1 MSLSK
6 TALSRLLGS
15 ASLVAFVTI
24 FTVTDAAA
32 QDAIETITVTARMRD
47 EPLQSVPEAVSVF
60 TARDLE
66 SARVQTVE
74 DLANLTPGF
83 SFAPLF
89 GGGQSTPVIRGL
101 STTIGEANVGFFI
114 DGVYQSSR
122 TIMDAFLGDGIERVE
137 IVKGPQSALYGR
149 NTFGGAINYIT
160 ARPSNDLHA
169 KIQGTLGNYGDKEF
183 RGSVSGALIKDKL
196 LARLNYTHINKDGY
210 FRNRLTGGKIGSRKS
225 NIVAGTLEALP
236 ASNVDIVLRL
246 AYDATRDG
254 DSAQAF
260 IANNA
265 VLANPTRSP
274 AFPAAFQVF
283 RTAMPD
289 VRNNLAMT
297 PGHQNHDYFTGSLS
311 VDWTFNDVKL
321 TSITGYNDLRIN
333 NAIDDDYELRNLHY
347 LKSKVHSHEFGQELR
362 LSSTGSGPFSW
373 LGGLYYYN
381 FQSDT
386 VTDSR
391 YVGDPTVFGT
401 PASYAY
407 FAAANGLGSI
417 MSPGLIA
424 APHESTESFA
434 AFGQLAYSITDAL
447 RVTAEGRWTREK
459 KSINETDTDVR
470 TLVPATYTNKA
481 TFDSFLPRFTVDYHV
496 NEDVMIYGIAAKAL
510 KAGGFN
516 FATVGS
522 PVLPSERTYKPESA
536 WNYELGA
543 KTTFANGTMQFNID
557 GFYID
562 WKNQIVRAV
571 GKLGALLNVNAGKT
585 TSKGIEAELR
595 AQPIDGLDLRAGFAY
610 TDTKYDN
617 YTFGILGLIG
627 ENPDLSGNTLQYV
640 SKYTF
645 TGTAQYT
652 APVTDTLNWVTR
664 IDLSYRSK
672 QYTVQ
677 TDDSVVGP
685 ATLVNFRTGIES
697 EHYSLR
703 FWMNNVFN
711 EKTALTGV
719 YLPSFG
725 SRYDTIAGLLGGPK
739 KGFVL
744 FNGLVTPRDPRT
756 FGITASY
763 KF

>member
-1 MSLSK
+1 MV
-6 TALSRLLGS
+6 AL
-15 ASLVAFVTI
+15 ATI
-24 FTVTDAAA
+24 FTVTDATA
-32 QDAIETITVTARMRD
+32 QDAIETITVTARMRA

-60 TARDLE
+60 TAKDIE
-66 SARVQTVE
+66 SARIQTAE

-89 GGGQSTPVIRGL
+89 GGNQSTPVIRGL

-122 TIMDAFLGDGIERVE
+122 TIMDALLGDGIERVE

-149 NTFGGAINYIT
+149 NTFGGAVNYIT
-160 ARPSNDLHA
+160 SRPSNEFHGRVE
-169 KIQGTLGNYGDKEF
+169 GTLGNYGNEEL
-183 RGSVSGALIKDKL
+183 RASVSGALIKDKL
-196 LARLNYTHINKDGY
+196 LARLNYTYVNRDGN
-210 FRNRLTGGKIGSRKS
+210 FRNQLTGGKIGAKKS
-225 NIVAGTLEALP
+225 NIIAGTLEALP
-236 ASNVDIVLRL
+236 NSNVDIVLRL

-254 DSAQAF
+254 DSPQAF
-260 IANNA
+260 VPNNA
-265 VLANPTRSP
+265 ALANPTGSP
-274 AFPAAFQVF
+274 AFPSAFQVY
-283 RTAMPD
+283 RTEMPD
-289 VRNNLAMT
+289 LRNNLAVT

-311 VDWTFNDVKL
+311 IDWNLGGAKL
-321 TSITGYNDLRIN
+321 TSITGYNDLKIN
-333 NAIDDDYELRNLHY
+333 NAIDDDYEARNLHFQT
-347 LKSKVHSHEFGQELR
+347 SKVKSREFGQELR
-362 LSSTGSGPFSW
+362 LSSTGDGPFSW
-373 LGGLYYYN
+373 LGGLYYYDFHSN
-381 FQSDT
+381 T

-401 PASYAY
+401 PASFAY

-424 APHESTESFA
+424 APIETTKSFA
-434 AFGQLAYSITDAL
+434 IFGQLAYSITDAL
-447 RVTAEGRWTREK
+447 RVTAEGRWTTEK
-459 KSINETDTDVR
+459 KTINETDTDVR
-470 TLVPATYTNKA
+470 TLIPATYVNKA
-481 TFDSFLPRFTVDYHV
+481 TFNSFLPRFTVDYHV
-496 NEDVMIYGIAAKAL
+496 NEDVMLYGIAAKAL

-522 PVLPSERTYKPESA
+522 PVLPGERTYKPESA

-571 GKLGALLNVNAGKT
+571 GGLGALLNVNAGKT

-610 TDTKYDN
+610 TDTKYDKYN
-617 YTFGILGLIG
+617 FGILGLIG
-627 ENPDLSGNTLQYV
+627 LNPDLSGNTLQYV

-664 IDLSYRSK
+664 VDLSYRTK

-677 TDDSVVGP
+677 TNDSVVGP
-685 ATLVNFRTGIES
+685 ATLVNFRTGIETD
-697 EHYSLR
+697 HYALR
-703 FWMNNVFN
+703 FWVNNVFN
-711 EKTALTGV
+711 EKTPLTGV
-719 YLPSFG
+719 YLPSQG
-725 SRYDTIAGLLGGPK
+725 SRYDTVAGLLGAGPK
-739 KGFVL
+739 TGFVL

-756 FGITASY
+756 LGVTASY